1 MSTNIITTEG
11 HEALKKELDHLW
23 RVYRP
28 EITQKVAWAASLGD
42 RSENAD
48 YQYNKKL
55 LREIDRRVRYL
66 RKRRRCESGGV
77 LARAGRQS
85 VFRCLG

>member
-1 MSTNIITTEG
+1 MSAKLITKDG
-11 HEALKKELDHLW
+11 HDALKDELDHLW
-23 RVYRP
+23 RVKRP

-55 LREIDRRVRYL
+55 LREIDRRVRYI
-66 RKRRRCESGGV
+66 RKRLEDMRVVEY
-77 LARAGRQS
+77 APEQEGRI
-85 VFRCLG
+85 FFGA

>member
-1 MSTNIITTEG
+1 MATNIITRGG
-11 HEALKKELDHLW
+11 HDALKAELDHLW

-28 EITQKVAWAASLGD
+28 EITQKVTWAASLGD

-55 LREIDRRVRYL
+55 LREIDRRVDIYANAWRTSGSSTIPPS
-66 RKRRRCESGGV
+66 RRERCFSEPG
-77 LARAGRQS
+77 
-85 VFRCLG
+85 